1 MAEQLNWHSR
11 EGGFEAAQGFVR
23 DGLAS
28 LRNLEN
34 LLKSPRIGPRA
45 LGKVVA
51 ELRPGSQPL
60 GDALVTL
67 IDLVAS
73 REPKLDVA
81 DLRECT
87 RDRAKLMNDA
97 IERAAQSDMGA
108 KSRLQLEAQVMRLVA
123 ELDALRDL
131 VVLLDAATGF
141 IPTELDLNALAMES
155 LAKLTPSGS
164 RQPGSVLVATCPA
177 SDGATVVTDTRV
189 IMPLVALSLGFVTG
203 SGTKSVQMTSTMDSL
218 GGAVLTCAEHTNG
231 RPATIPC
238 VPPRILEPSLGVAC
252 SAASLVG
259 VTFAFDE
266 AERRVRLVI
275 PAGQVS
281 QTVVRTSSR

>member
-1 MAEQLNWHSR
+1 MAEQANWQSR
-11 EGGFEAAQGFVR
+11 EGGFESAQGFVR

-51 ELRPGSQPL
+51 ELRPGSLPL

-73 REPKLDVA
+73 RKPRLDVA

-87 RDRAKLMNDA
+87 RDRAKLMNEA

-155 LAKLTPSGS
+155 LAKLAPSAV
-164 RQPGSVLVATCPA
+164 RHPGLVHVATCPA
-177 SDGATVVTDTRV
+177 PDGATVVTDTRV
-189 IMPLVALSLGFVTG
+189 IMPLVALGLGFVAK
-203 SGTKSVQMTSTMDSL
+203 SGIKSLQLTSTTDAS
-218 GGAVLTCAEHTNG
+218 GGAEVTCGEHTNG
-231 RPATIPC
+231 RPATVPC
-238 VPPRILEPSLGVAC
+238 VPPRVLGPSLGVAC

-259 VTFAFDE
+259 VTFSFDE
-266 AERRVRLVI
+266 AERRVRLGI

-281 QTVVRTSSR
+281 QTVVRTR